1 MGIWLEFFL
10 FFTGNETLGG
20 LAVEAAKG
28 ALLMAEVEA
37 DAVDLVILCTST
49 PDDLFG
55 GGSQV
60 WWWFYSKIIQ
70 K

>member
-1 MGIWLEFFL
+1 MEFQMVYDQNFFPL

-20 LAVEAAKG
+20 LAAEAAKE

-37 DAVDLVILCTST
+37 DAVDLVMMCTST

-60 WWWFYSKIIQ
+60 
-70 K
+70 

>member
-1 MGIWLEFFL
+1 MDLINGIPDGYLIRIVSL
-10 FFTGNETLGG
+10 LFTGNETLGG
-20 LAVEAAKG
+20 LAAEAAKG

-60 WWWFYSKIIQ
+60 
-70 K
+70 